1 MLSWLLIL
9 SLVVLIL
16 LANAAPVVA
25 RVVLGGRLGRPIDG
39 GRRWRDGRPL
49 LGPAKTYRGVAVAVV
64 AAGAGAEVLGLGWMV
79 GLVVGAAAMLGDL
92 GSSFVKRRLG
102 RGVHAPVPLLDD
114 LPEAALPVVAVAEP
128 LGLGWLEG
136 GAVIL
141 GFVLVHTLLDP
152 LSERLRRRP
161 RRR

>member
-1 MLSWLLIL
+1 
-9 SLVVLIL
+9 
-16 LANAAPVVA
+16 
-25 RVVLGGRLGRPIDG
+25 
-39 GRRWRDGRPL
+39 
-49 LGPAKTYRGVAVAVV
+49 
-64 AAGAGAEVLGLGWMV
+64 
-79 GLVVGAAAMLGDL
+79 
-92 GSSFVKRRLG
+92 
-102 RGVHAPVPLLDD
+102 
-114 LPEAALPVVAVAEP
+114 VAEP